1 MTAIFVSVKP
11 EETRMGLVFDSKLRD
26 FAVERRGEGN
36 LVGNIYR
43 GRVSNVVPG
52 IQAAFID
59 LNVGKNGF
67 LTLHKQ
73 DRLTEGQM
81 LLVQVV
87 KDCRGTKG
95 PGVTRNVTLPGRYI
109 VLEPFGNR
117 ISLSR
122 KITCKSLRTRLRT
135 LVQKSLPEGMG
146 VVIRT
151 AAAKAADE
159 EIENDLRQLLASW
172 QVLLRRSKVGRGP
185 QLLYRELDLSIRM
198 IRDYVTKD
206 VQKIIVDDEAT
217 YHTVEE
223 LLQDMGLT
231 EIRTEW
237 YQEKEDL
244 FTHYGLN
251 EEIASISDRVVP
263 LPGGGSLVFDYT
275 EAMTV
280 IDVNS
285 EHYSTG
291 SDREETSLATNREA
305 ALEIARQLRLR
316 DIGGII
322 VADFI
327 DMERKEEQEE
337 ILDLLRR
344 EFAMDRMKPRV
355 MGMTALNLV
364 EMTRMKARRNLFG
377 TVYTTCPMCQG
388 SGRVES
394 PETVYVEIRR
404 RLRSLYLDHA
414 MARSLVLS
422 VHPLVE
428 EWIRIHGMKDMEQE
442 FGAKIRL
449 VSNPSLAVGVFTLL
463 NAPDG
468 D

>member
-1 MTAIFVSVKP
+1 
-11 EETRMGLVFDSKLRD
+11 MGLVFDSKLRD

-73 DRLTEGQM
+73 DHLTEGQM
-81 LLVQVV
+81 LLVQVI

-109 VLEPFGNR
+109 VLEPFGSR

-122 KITCKSLRTRLRT
+122 KITCKSLRTRLRA

-172 QVLLRRSKVGRGP
+172 QILLRRSKVGRGP

-206 VQKIIVDDEAT
+206 VRKIIVDDEAT

-285 EHYSTG
+285 GHYSTG

-327 DMERKEEQEE
+327 DMDRKEEQEE

-414 MARSLVLS
+414 MAHSLALS

-428 EWIRIHGMKDMEQE
+428 EWLRLHGMKDMEQE

>member
-1 MTAIFVSVKP
+1 MICVS
-11 EETRMGLVFDSKLRD
+11 
-26 FAVERRGEGN
+26 
-36 LVGNIYR
+36 
-43 GRVSNVVPG
+43 
-52 IQAAFID
+52 
-59 LNVGKNGF
+59 
-67 LTLHKQ
+67 
-73 DRLTEGQM
+73 
-81 LLVQVV
+81 
-87 KDCRGTKG
+87 
-95 PGVTRNVTLPGRYI
+95 
-109 VLEPFGNR
+109 
-117 ISLSR
+117 
-122 KITCKSLRTRLRT
+122 
-135 LVQKSLPEGMG
+135 SLPVGRSFCAEAKWGG
-146 VVIRT
+146 
-151 AAAKAADE
+151 AAAA
-159 EIENDLRQLLASW
+159 
-172 QVLLRRSKVGRGP
+172 
-185 QLLYRELDLSIRM
+185 LSGTGSVHPYDPGLCDKRCA
-198 IRDYVTKD
+198 
-206 VQKIIVDDEAT
+206 KIIVDDEAT

-285 EHYSTG
+285 GHYSTG

-404 RLRSLYLDHA
+404 RCAAFISI
-414 MARSLVLS
+414 M
-422 VHPLVE
+422 P
-428 EWIRIHGMKDMEQE
+428 W
-442 FGAKIRL
+442 
-449 VSNPSLAVGVFTLL
+449 PAVWSFLFTLW
-463 NAPDG
+463 
-468 D
+468 

>member
-159 EIENDLRQLLASW
+159 EIEHDLRQLLASW

-198 IRDYVTKD
+198 IRD
-206 VQKIIVDDEAT
+206 
-217 YHTVEE
+217 
-223 LLQDMGLT
+223 
-231 EIRTEW
+231 
-237 YQEKEDL
+237 
-244 FTHYGLN
+244 
-251 EEIASISDRVVP
+251 
-263 LPGGGSLVFDYT
+263 
-275 EAMTV
+275 
-280 IDVNS
+280 
-285 EHYSTG
+285 
-291 SDREETSLATNREA
+291 
-305 ALEIARQLRLR
+305 
-316 DIGGII
+316 
-322 VADFI
+322 
-327 DMERKEEQEE
+327 
-337 ILDLLRR
+337 
-344 EFAMDRMKPRV
+344 
-355 MGMTALNLV
+355 
-364 EMTRMKARRNLFG
+364 
-377 TVYTTCPMCQG
+377 
-388 SGRVES
+388 
-394 PETVYVEIRR
+394 
-404 RLRSLYLDHA
+404 
-414 MARSLVLS
+414 
-422 VHPLVE
+422 
-428 EWIRIHGMKDMEQE
+428 
-442 FGAKIRL
+442 
-449 VSNPSLAVGVFTLL
+449 
-463 NAPDG
+463 
-468 D
+468 

>member
-285 EHYSTG
+285 GTIQLAVTG
-291 SDREETSLATNREA
+291 RRRALPRIGKRPWKLPVSYGCGISAASSL
-305 ALEIARQLRLR
+305 LISL
-316 DIGGII
+316 IWS
-322 VADFI
+322 
-327 DMERKEEQEE
+327 
-337 ILDLLRR
+337 
-344 EFAMDRMKPRV
+344 
-355 MGMTALNLV
+355 
-364 EMTRMKARRNLFG
+364 ARRN
-377 TVYTTCPMCQG
+377 
-388 SGRVES
+388 
-394 PETVYVEIRR
+394 RR
-404 RLRSLYLDHA
+404 KSWTSCAGNLRWTA
-414 MARSLVLS
+414 
-422 VHPLVE
+422 
-428 EWIRIHGMKDMEQE
+428 
-442 FGAKIRL
+442 
-449 VSNPSLAVGVFTLL
+449 
-463 NAPDG
+463 
-468 D
+468 